1 MRNASLFGGAVLIAV
16 VGLSGCRSKYVE
28 ATVTNATGGPV
39 TVVEVD
45 YPSASFGA
53 DSLAAGADFHYRIQL
68 QGSGTLKVQYTASG
82 GKQVKINGPM
92 LYERQQGALSIVLL
106 PEGKAEFG
114 PHLTPGS

>member
-45 YPSASFGA
+45 YPSASFGKET
-53 DSLAAGADFHYRIQL
+53 LAAGANFHYRFKT
-68 QGSGTLKVQYTASG
+68 QGDGKLKAMWTDAANHDHSVEGPTLNEGDEGTLRVTLKPTDVTWNVA
-82 GKQVKINGPM
+82 VK
-92 LYERQQGALSIVLL
+92 R
-106 PEGKAEFG
+106 
-114 PHLTPGS
+114 